1 LAKRG
6 CKGMGHRK
14 RENISSRTG
23 EKVYWNLLP
32 NSRH

>member
-1 LAKRG
+1 MNEYISQLAKRG

-23 EKVYWNLLP
+23 EKVY
-32 NSRH
+32 